1 MIQNINSYNI
11 PQMSHVFLSG
21 LIW

>member
-1 MIQNINSYNI
+1 MSQNINSYNI

>member
-1 MIQNINSYNI
+1 MTQNINSYNI